1 MRAVLTIMICS
12 LLILGTACN
21 NEQHAEH
28 MNQDYSSMHRGSGEM
43 TGMPGMADHMN
54 DLQTLSG
61 QMRDDWQQH
70 MEARSGVDTVYGHS
84 MITMSGHMHD
94 MARDMNQVMNTMNS
108 LMNDSELMQ
117 NREYKTRLEQ
127 MQKHMNLMMQN
138 YQSMLEQMNEMRQTT
153 EP

>member
-1 MRAVLTIMICS
+1 MRPVLTIIIGS
-12 LLILGTACN
+12 LLILGMACN
-21 NEQHAEH
+21 NEQQAEH
-28 MNQDYSSMHRGSGEM
+28 MNQDYSGMHRGSGEM

-70 MEARSGVDTVYGHS
+70 MKAQSGVDTVYGHS
-84 MITMSGHMHD
+84 MMTMSGHMHD
-94 MARDMNQVMNTMNS
+94 VARDMNQVMNSMNA

-117 NREYKTRLEQ
+117 NQEYKVHLER

-138 YQSMLEQMNEMRQTT
+138 YSGMLEQMNEMRQPA
-153 EP
+153 E